1 MDKFNARHPILFQ
14 MLVLVAAFILV
25 LVFSLGVSV
34 MCSAEAEAQNIHTA
48 IGRLLAGGFLFLVFI
63 RYFNLKK
70 QLSGIVVMLP
80 ALFFAVWNVVL
91 HFSTGGVREENY
103 AYALLLGLAP
113 AVLEEVMF
121 RGVFIH
127 NLRAN
132 GRSPVAAILISAIF
146 FGVVHITNLVGSQHI
161 VNVII
166 QTSYSIVVGLV
177 FGAIYIKTGDL
188 VSVIVAHAI
197 IDISSK
203 MLPSGQTIAFQWC
216 VALIALLVVET
227 WYAFHLMHPMAADS
241 PSGSCR
247 QPHAD
252 LGTGPTKA

>member
-1 MDKFNARHPILFQ
+1 MDKFNVRHPILFQ
-14 MLVLVAAFILV
+14 LLVLVAAFILA
-25 LVFSLGVSV
+25 LVFSVGASV
-34 MCSAEAEAQNIHTA
+34 VCTAEAEAQNMHAA

-63 RYFNLKK
+63 RYFNFKK

-80 ALFFAVWNVVL
+80 ALLFAVWNIVL
-91 HFSTGGVREENY
+91 HFSTGGARAENY
-103 AYALLLGLAP
+103 ACALILGLAP
-113 AVLEEVMF
+113 AVFEEVVF

-132 GRSPVAAILISAIF
+132 GRGPMVTLLISAIF
-146 FGVVHITNLVGSQHI
+146 FGVVHITNLFGSQHI

-203 MLPSGQTIAFQWC
+203 LLPSGQIIAFQWC
-216 VALIALLVVET
+216 IAMIALLAVET
-227 WYAFHLMHPMAADS
+227 WYAFHLMRPMAADS
-241 PSGSCR
+241 PSGSC
-247 QPHAD
+247 
-252 LGTGPTKA
+252 